1 MGNLYLS
8 CDILSLMSSIRKC
21 TKCGQRISLRK
32 MPHGKWVAFDASTQ
46 IAHKCNKK
54 NNPDAKIKDLAKNK
68 VIKEAAEES
77 ISIKYEDEPSIAK
90 ISEYTEE
97 VTEEPKK
104 VKEIKENIN
113 VNEDDTKSMSA
124 EELIKDYK
132 SDNEVREERYTS
144 PAQNED
150 GGGFFKLI
158 LYAGGFF
165 LVMFLLAKAPGA
177 AVGLIFFIIFMFFI
191 FKR

>member
-54 NNPDAKIKDLAKNK
+54 NNPDSKIKDLAKNK
-68 VIKEAAEES
+68 IIKEANEES
-77 ISIKYEDEPSIAK
+77 ISIKYEDEPTSAK
-90 ISEYTEE
+90 ISEYIEE

-113 VNEDDTKSMSA
+113 VNEDDTKNMSA

-132 SDNEVREERYTS
+132 SDNEVREEKYSHTS
-144 PAQNED
+144 QSDNS
-150 GGGFFKLI
+150 GGFFKLI
-158 LYAGGFF
+158 LYGAGFF

-177 AVGLIFFIIFMFFI
+177 IVGFIVLAFFIFFIA
-191 FKR
+191 KR

>member
-54 NNPDAKIKDLAKNK
+54 NNPDAKINDLAKNK

-97 VTEEPKK
+97 V
-104 VKEIKENIN
+104 
-113 VNEDDTKSMSA
+113 S
-124 EELIKDYK
+124 L
-132 SDNEVREERYTS
+132 
-144 PAQNED
+144 
-150 GGGFFKLI
+150 
-158 LYAGGFF
+158 
-165 LVMFLLAKAPGA
+165 
-177 AVGLIFFIIFMFFI
+177 
-191 FKR
+191 KR

>member
-1 MGNLYLS
+1 
-8 CDILSLMSSIRKC
+8 MSSIRKC

-90 ISEYTEE
+90 ISEYIEE

-124 EELIKDYK
+124 EELIQDYK

>member
-1 MGNLYLS
+1 
-8 CDILSLMSSIRKC
+8 
-21 TKCGQRISLRK
+21 

-46 IAHKCNKK
+46 IAHKCHKK
-54 NNPDAKIKDLAKNK
+54 NNPDAKIKDLAKSK
-68 VIKEAAEES
+68 IIKDANEDS
-77 ISIKYEDEPSIAK
+77 ISIKYEDEPSSAK
-90 ISEYTEE
+90 ISEYIEE
-97 VTEEPKK
+97 VTVEPKK
-104 VKEIKENIN
+104 VKKEIKENIN
-113 VNEDDTKSMSA
+113 DNEDSTQSMSA

-132 SDNEVREERYTS
+132 SDNEVRDERYTS
-144 PAQNED
+144 PTQNED
-150 GGGFFKLI
+150 GGGFFKII

>member
-1 MGNLYLS
+1 MKTN
-8 CDILSLMSSIRKC
+8 
-21 TKCGQRISLRK
+21 
-32 MPHGKWVAFDASTQ
+32 
-46 IAHKCNKK
+46 
-54 NNPDAKIKDLAKNK
+54 
-68 VIKEAAEES
+68 
-77 ISIKYEDEPSIAK
+77 PSIAN

-165 LVMFLLAKAPGA
+165 LVMFLLAQAPGA

-191 FKR
+191 FMRTF

>member
-1 MGNLYLS
+1 
-8 CDILSLMSSIRKC
+8 MSSIRKC

-90 ISEYTEE
+90 ISEYIEE

>member
-1 MGNLYLS
+1 
-8 CDILSLMSSIRKC
+8 MSSIRKC

-54 NNPDAKIKDLAKNK
+54 NNPDANIKDLAKDK

-77 ISIKYEDEPSIAK
+77 ISIKYEDEPSSAK
-90 ISEYTEE
+90 TSEY
-97 VTEEPKK
+97 VDKNILEPKK
-104 VKEIKENIN
+104 KEEIKENIN
-113 VNEDDTKSMSA
+113 VTEDDTKGMSA

-132 SDNEVREERYTS
+132 SDNAVREEKYTAPLQS
-144 PAQNED
+144 GDN
-150 GGGFFKLI
+150 GGFFKLI

-177 AVGLIFFIIFMFFI
+177 AIGLIFFVIFIFFI

>member
-1 MGNLYLS
+1 
-8 CDILSLMSSIRKC
+8 MSSIRKC

-46 IAHKCNKK
+46 IAHKCNRK
-54 NNPDAKIKDLAKNK
+54 NNPDIKIKDLAKNK

-90 ISEYTEE
+90 ISEYIEE

-165 LVMFLLAKAPGA
+165 LVIFLLAKAPGA
-177 AVGLIFFIIFMFFI
+177 VVGLIFFIIFMFFI

>member
-1 MGNLYLS
+1 
-8 CDILSLMSSIRKC
+8 
-21 TKCGQRISLRK
+21 

-97 VTEEPKK
+97 VTEELKQ

-113 VNEDDTKSMSA
+113 VNEDDAKSMSA

-158 LYAGGFF
+158 LYGAGFF
-165 LVMFLLAKAPGA
+165 IVIFLLAKAPGA
-177 AVGLIFFIIFMFFI
+177 VVGFIVLAFFI
-191 FKR
+191 FILAKR

>member
-1 MGNLYLS
+1 
-8 CDILSLMSSIRKC
+8 MSSIRKC

-77 ISIKYEDEPSIAK
+77 VSIKYEDEPSIAN

-165 LVMFLLAKAPGA
+165 LVMFLLAQAPGA

>member
-1 MGNLYLS
+1 
-8 CDILSLMSSIRKC
+8 MSSIRKC
-21 TKCGQRISLRK
+21 TKCGQQISLRK
-32 MPHGKWVAFDASTQ
+32 MPHGKWVAFDSSTQ
-46 IAHKCNKK
+46 IAHKCHKK

-68 VIKEAAEES
+68 IIKEANDES
-77 ISIKYEDEPSIAK
+77 ISIKYEDEPSSAN
-90 ISEYTEE
+90 ISEYIEE
-97 VTEEPKK
+97 VTEEPRK
-104 VKEIKENIN
+104 VKKEIKENIN
-113 VNEDDTKSMSA
+113 VNEDSTQSMSA

-132 SDNEVREERYTS
+132 SDNEVREERHTS

-150 GGGFFKLI
+150 GGSFFKLI

>member
-1 MGNLYLS
+1 
-8 CDILSLMSSIRKC
+8 MSSIRKC

-68 VIKEAAEES
+68 VIKEASEES
-77 ISIKYEDEPSIAK
+77 ISIKYEDEPSFAK

-97 VTEEPKK
+97 VTEEPKQ

-113 VNEDDTKSMSA
+113 VNEDDAKSMSA

-144 PAQNED
+144 PVQNED

-158 LYAGGFF
+158 LYGAGFF
-165 LVMFLLAKAPGA
+165 IVIFLLAKAPGA
-177 AVGLIFFIIFMFFI
+177 VVGFIVLAFFI
-191 FKR
+191 FILAKR

>member
-1 MGNLYLS
+1 
-8 CDILSLMSSIRKC
+8 MSSIRKC

-46 IAHKCNKK
+46 IAHKCNRK
-54 NNPDAKIKDLAKNK
+54 NNPDTKIKDLAKNK

-77 ISIKYEDEPSIAK
+77 ISIKYEDEPSSTKTSEDIKENSVEIKK
-90 ISEYTEE
+90 IKE
-97 VTEEPKK
+97 
-104 VKEIKENIN
+104 EIKENKN
-113 VNEDDTKSMSA
+113 STDDYTKSISA

-132 SDNEVREERYTS
+132 SDNVVREQGYTT
-144 PAQNED
+144 PAQTGD

-165 LVMFLLAKAPGA
+165 LVMFLLAKAPAG
-177 AVGLIFFIIFMFFI
+177 VIGLIFFVLFIVFI